1 MDMLLRQVLFFLLES
16 SFSAMAYG
24 FANSSFVG
32 HSLDAKF
39 RTLRVGGFF
48 PLCSLIS
55 PKY

>member
-39 RTLRVGGFF
+39 RTLRVGGFI